1 MARASGL
8 GKGLGSLIPS
18 GSQPKS
24 PIGIDTIPVADV
36 KPNPYQ
42 PRKHFDEESLS
53 TLADSIRELGVLQ
66 PILVRNTENGYEL
79 VAGERRWRAAKRVGL
94 TEIPALVRDVD
105 DTVSLEQ
112 AIVEN
117 VQRSD
122 LNPIEEAAAYQ
133 QLIEEFKLTHD
144 SVAKRVGKSR
154 TAVTNTLRLLVLPP
168 SIQKM
173 VRDNKLSMGHA
184 RALLGT
190 PDRIFQE
197 KIAKQAVAEGMSV
210 RSVEEAVR
218 AVSEEEIDLT
228 SKNTAKKTPLRAPG
242 LIELESLLG
251 DYLNT
256 RVSISMGTDKGK
268 ISIDF
273 STLED
278 LERIYLLMADA
289 AQHEAVNA

>member
-18 GSQPKS
+18 ENQPQS
-24 PIGIDTIPVADV
+24 VSGIDTIPVSDV
-36 KPNPYQ
+36 QPNSHQ
-42 PRKHFDEESLS
+42 PRKYFDEEALS

-66 PILVRNTENGYEL
+66 PILVRPTDTGYEII
-79 VAGERRWRAAKRVGL
+79 AGERRWRAAKRVGL
-94 TEIPALVRDVD
+94 TAIPALVKDVD
-105 DTVSLEQ
+105 DTISLEQ
-112 AIVEN
+112 SIVEN

-122 LNPIEEAAAYQ
+122 LNPLEEAAAYQ
-133 QLIEEFKLTHD
+133 QLIEEFQLTHD
-144 SVAKRVGKSR
+144 QVAKRVGKSR
-154 TAVTNTLRLLVLPP
+154 TAITNILRLLVLPP

-197 KIAKQAVAEGMSV
+197 KLAKQAVAEGWS
-210 RSVEEAVR
+210 VR
-218 AVSEEEIDLT
+218 AVEDAIRDSNEDEIDLT
-228 SKNTAKKTPLRAPG
+228 KAPKKAPLRAPG
-242 LIELESLLG
+242 LIELETLLG

-256 RVSISMGTDKGK
+256 RVSISMGSDKGK

-278 LERIYLLMADA
+278 LERIYLLMAENQA
-289 AQHEAVNA
+289 EINA

>member
-18 GSQPKS
+18 ETQTQTAAGVDS
-24 PIGIDTIPVADV
+24 IPLADV
-36 KPNPYQ
+36 QPNPHQ
-42 PRKHFDEESLS
+42 PRKYFDDEALS

-66 PILVRNTENGYEL
+66 PILVRPVESGYEI

-94 TEIPALVRDVD
+94 TSIPALVKDVD
-105 DTVSLEQ
+105 ETASLEQ

-117 VQRSD
+117 IQRSD
-122 LNPIEEAAAYQ
+122 LNPLEEAAAYQ
-133 QLIEEFKLTHD
+133 QLIEEFNLTHD
-144 SVAKRVGKSR
+144 QVAKRVGKSR
-154 TAVTNTLRLLVLPP
+154 TAVTNILRLLVLPP

-173 VRDNKLSMGHA
+173 VRDNRLTMGHA

-190 PDRIFQE
+190 PDRVLQE
-197 KIAKQAVAEGMSV
+197 KIAKQAASEGWSV
-210 RSVEEAVR
+210 RAVEEAIRDSGEAEV
-218 AVSEEEIDLT
+218 DLV
-228 SKNTAKKTPLRAPG
+228 KAEKKPSLRAPG

-256 RVSISMGTDKGK
+256 RVSISMGADRGK
-268 ISIDF
+268 IAIDF

-278 LERIYLLMADA
+278 LERIYLLMAENQA
-289 AQHEAVNA
+289 EINA

>member
-1 MARASGL
+1 MAKASGL

-18 GSQPKS
+18 TSQPPQS
-24 PIGIDTIPVADV
+24 AAGIDVIPIADV
-36 KPNPYQ
+36 QPNPYQ
-42 PRKHFDEESLS
+42 PRKHFDETSLS

-66 PILVRNTENGYEL
+66 PILVRPTGSGYEI

-94 TEIPALVRDVD
+94 TSIPALISDVS

-117 VQRSD
+117 IQRSD
-122 LNPIEEAAAYQ
+122 LNPMEEATAYQ

-144 SVAKRVGKSR
+144 QVAKRVGKSR
-154 TAVTNTLRLLVLPP
+154 TAISNTLRLLVLPP

-190 PDRIFQE
+190 PDRVYQE
-197 KIAKQAVAEGMSV
+197 KIARQAAAEGWSV
-210 RSVEEAVR
+210 RAVEEAVR
-218 AVSEEEIDLT
+218 LSQDEEIDLT
-228 SKNTAKKTPLRAPG
+228 RQERKTQLRAPG

-256 RVSISMGTDKGK
+256 RVSISMKADKGK
-268 ISIDF
+268 IAIDF

-278 LERIYLLMADA
+278 LERIYLLMAQENETA
-289 AQHEAVNA
+289 NA

>member
-18 GSQPKS
+18 ENQPQPVS
-24 PIGIDTIPVADV
+24 GIDSIPISDV
-36 KPNPYQ
+36 QPNPHQ
-42 PRKHFDEESLS
+42 PRKYFDEETLT

-66 PILVRNTENGYEL
+66 PILVRPIENGYEI
-79 VAGERRWRAAKRVGL
+79 VAGERRFRAAKRVGL
-94 TEIPALVRDVD
+94 ASIPALVRDVD
-105 DTVSLEQ
+105 DTISLEQ
-112 AIVEN
+112 SIVEN
-117 VQRSD
+117 IQRSD
-122 LNPIEEAAAYQ
+122 LNPLEEAAAYQ

-144 SVAKRVGKSR
+144 QAAKRVGKSR
-154 TAVTNTLRLLVLPP
+154 AAITNILRLLVLPP

-190 PDRIFQE
+190 PDRVFQE
-197 KIAKQAVAEGMSV
+197 KIAKQAVSEGWS
-210 RSVEEAVR
+210 VR
-218 AVSEEEIDLT
+218 AVEDVIRASSEDEIDLT
-228 SKNTAKKTPLRAPG
+228 KPAKKAPLRAPG

-256 RVSISMGTDKGK
+256 RVNISMGSDKGK

-278 LERIYLLMADA
+278 LERIYLLMAENQAEIDA
-289 AQHEAVNA
+289 

>member
-18 GSQPKS
+18 ENQTPQAGAGVDS
-24 PIGIDTIPVADV
+24 IPVSDIY
-36 KPNPYQ
+36 PNPHQ
-42 PRKHFDEESLS
+42 PRKYFDEEALA

-66 PILVRNTENGYEL
+66 PILIRPGENGYEII
-79 VAGERRWRAAKRVGL
+79 AGERRWRAAKRVGL
-94 TEIPALVRDVD
+94 TSIPALVREAD

-112 AIVEN
+112 SIVEN
-117 VQRSD
+117 IQRSD
-122 LNPIEEAAAYQ
+122 LNPLEEAAAYQ
-133 QLIEEFKLTHD
+133 QLIEEFKLTHEQA
-144 SVAKRVGKSR
+144 AKRVGKSR
-154 TAVTNTLRLLVLPP
+154 TAITNILRLLVLPP

-173 VRDNKLSMGHA
+173 VRDSKLSMGHA

-190 PDRIFQE
+190 PDRVLQE
-197 KIAKQAVAEGMSV
+197 KIAKLTVAEGWSV
-210 RSVEEAVR
+210 RAVEEAIRESLSDEV
-218 AVSEEEIDLT
+218 DL
-228 SKNTAKKTPLRAPG
+228 AKAEKRTPLRAPG

-268 ISIDF
+268 IAIDF

-278 LERIYLLMADA
+278 LERIYLLMAENQA
-289 AQHEAVNA
+289 EINA

>member
-18 GSQPKS
+18 ENQPQPVS
-24 PIGIDTIPVADV
+24 GIDSIPVAEV
-36 KPNPYQ
+36 QPNPHQ
-42 PRKHFDEESLS
+42 PRKHFDEETLT

-66 PILVRNTENGYEL
+66 PILVRPVENGYEI
-79 VAGERRWRAAKRVGL
+79 VAGERRFRAAKRVGL
-94 TEIPALVRDVD
+94 TSIPALVRDVD
-105 DTVSLEQ
+105 DTISLEQ
-112 AIVEN
+112 SIVEN
-117 VQRSD
+117 IQRSD
-122 LNPIEEAAAYQ
+122 LNPLEEAAAYQ

-144 SVAKRVGKSR
+144 QAAKRVGKSR
-154 TAVTNTLRLLVLPP
+154 AAITNILRLLVLPP

-190 PDRIFQE
+190 PDRVFQE
-197 KIAKQAVAEGMSV
+197 KIAKQAVSEGWS
-210 RSVEEAVR
+210 VR
-218 AVSEEEIDLT
+218 AVEDAIRASSEDEIDLT
-228 SKNTAKKTPLRAPG
+228 KPIKKAPLRAPG

-256 RVSISMGTDKGK
+256 RVNISMGADKGK

-278 LERIYLLMADA
+278 LERIYLLMAENQA
-289 AQHEAVNA
+289 EINA